1 MIELHRVSKYFG
13 WGQDTKLVLNDIDC
27 VLDTSLS
34 IGILGLNGSGKSTLI
49 NIIAGAMPPTSGNVT
64 RKARISWPLG
74 LKSFAGTFTAEE
86 NARFISRIYGADRR
100 KVFKFIEE
108 FSELG
113 DDLYRPINTYSSGM
127 KSRLTVAMSLAIE
140 FDVYLM
146 DEGLSVTDKRFVDRY
161 SAAMKERF
169 TRSRVIMVSHSLKT
183 LRYYCKHGAVLHHA
197 KMTEVM
203 PIAQAAKIYDQVLSH
218 PYGVGFHP
226 NA

>member
-1 MIELHRVSKYFG
+1 MIELQNVSKYYG
-13 WGQDTKLVLNDIDC
+13 WGKDTKLVLHDVNCI
-27 VLDTSLS
+27 LDTSLS
-34 IGILGLNGSGKSTLI
+34 IGILGMNGAGKSTLI
-49 NIIAGAMPPTSGNVT
+49 NIIAGAMPPTKGKVV

-74 LKSFAGTFTAEE
+74 LKGFAGTFTGEE
-86 NARFISRIYGADRR
+86 NTRFISRIYGADRR
-100 KVFKFIEE
+100 KVLKFVEE

-146 DEGLSVTDKRFVDRY
+146 DEGLSVADKRFVDRY

-183 LRYYCKHGAVLHHA
+183 LSDYCKHGAVLHHA
-197 KMTEVM
+197 KITEVM
-203 PIAQAAKIYDQVLSH
+203 PIAQAAKLYDQVLSR
-218 PYGVGFHP
+218 PYEAAFNP
-226 NA
+226 NL